1 MQLHVEPDLA
11 IPFPDDNPVL
21 ANFIEKAQAACNS
34 AELLGLDTTPTEKD
48 LTTAEQAVYQ
58 IAENEDKNSKKLAK
72 QQHTPATYKSVKG
85 ILDEYSLR
93 VVDNAMQI
101 RLLVTNKLIL
111 ASNSDDDR
119 TKMRALELLGKITD
133 VGLFTEKSEVTIN
146 NRSTKDLVDSVRA
159 KIQRLMH
166 PVDIEDVTEVK
177 VNGETVNLDEEL
189 GPEEPK
195 IHPNISENNVE
206 NGENSGKNNEVWE

>member
-11 IPFPDDNPVL
+11 IPFPEDNPVL

-48 LTTAEQAVYQ
+48 LAVAEQAVYQ
-58 IAENEDKNSKKLAK
+58 VAENENKANKKLAK
-72 QQHTPATYKSVKG
+72 VQHTPATYKSVKG

-93 VVDNAMQI
+93 VVDNAIQI

-111 ASNSDDDR
+111 ASESEDDR

-146 NRSTKDLVDSVRA
+146 NRSTKDLVESVRA
-159 KIQRLMH
+159 KIQRLMQ
-166 PVDIEDVTEVK
+166 PIDIEDVKEVK
-177 VNGETVNLDEEL
+177 VNGETVDLDAEL
-189 GPEEPK
+189 GPDEPK
-195 IHPNISENNVE
+195 NEEKTDEIKEKTDEIKEKPEEN
-206 NGENSGKNNEVWE
+206 WD

>member
-1 MQLHVEPDLA
+1 MQIHVEPDLA
-11 IPFPDDNPVL
+11 IPFPEDNPVL

-48 LTTAEQAVYQ
+48 LAVAEQAVYKV
-58 IAENEDKNSKKLAK
+58 AENENKNSKKLAK
-72 QQHTPATYKSVKG
+72 VQHTPATYKSVRG

-93 VVDNAMQI
+93 VVDNALQI

-111 ASNSDDDR
+111 ASESEDDR

-166 PVDIEDVTEVK
+166 PVDIEDVKEVK
-177 VNGETVNLDEEL
+177 VNGETVDLDAEL
-189 GPEEPK
+189 GADEPKNEEKPAENSKKPEE
-195 IHPNISENNVE
+195 N
-206 NGENSGKNNEVWE
+206 WD

>member
-11 IPFPDDNPVL
+11 IPFPEDNPVL

-48 LTTAEQAVYQ
+48 LAVAEQAVYQ
-58 IAENEDKNSKKLAK
+58 VAENENKANKKLAK
-72 QQHTPATYKSVKG
+72 VQHTPATYKSVKG

-93 VVDNAMQI
+93 VVDNAIQI

-111 ASNSDDDR
+111 ASESEDDR

-146 NRSTKDLVDSVRA
+146 NRSTKDLVESVRA
-159 KIQRLMH
+159 KIQRLMQ
-166 PVDIEDVTEVK
+166 PIDIEDVKEVK
-177 VNGETVNLDEEL
+177 VNGETVDLDAEL
-189 GPEEPK
+189 GPDKPKNEEKTDEIKEKPE
-195 IHPNISENNVE
+195 EN
-206 NGENSGKNNEVWE
+206 WD

>member
-1 MQLHVEPDLA
+1 MQIHVEPDLA
-11 IPFPDDNPVL
+11 IPFPEDNPVL

-48 LTTAEQAVYQ
+48 LAVAEQAVYKV
-58 IAENEDKNSKKLAK
+58 AENENKNSKKLAK
-72 QQHTPATYKSVKG
+72 VQHTPATYKSVKG

-93 VVDNAMQI
+93 VVDNALQI

-111 ASNSDDDR
+111 ASESEDDR

-166 PVDIEDVTEVK
+166 PVDIEDVKEVK
-177 VNGETVNLDEEL
+177 VNGETVDLDAEL
-189 GPEEPK
+189 GADEPKNEEKPAENSKKPEE
-195 IHPNISENNVE
+195 N
-206 NGENSGKNNEVWE
+206 WD

>member
-1 MQLHVEPDLA
+1 MQIHVEPDLA
-11 IPFPDDNPVL
+11 IPFPEDNPVL

-48 LTTAEQAVYQ
+48 LAVAEQAVYKV
-58 IAENEDKNSKKLAK
+58 AENENKNSKKLAK
-72 QQHTPATYKSVKG
+72 VQHTPATYKSVKG

-93 VVDNAMQI
+93 VVDNALQI

-111 ASNSDDDR
+111 ASESEDDR

-166 PVDIEDVTEVK
+166 PVDIEDVKEVK
-177 VNGETVNLDEEL
+177 VNGETVDLDAEL
-189 GPEEPK
+189 GADEPKNEEKPIENSEKPEE
-195 IHPNISENNVE
+195 N
-206 NGENSGKNNEVWE
+206 WD

>member
-1 MQLHVEPDLA
+1 MQIHVEPDLA
-11 IPFPDDNPVL
+11 IPFPEDNPVL

-48 LTTAEQAVYQ
+48 LAVAEQAVYKV
-58 IAENEDKNSKKLAK
+58 AENEEKNSKKLAK
-72 QQHTPATYKSVKG
+72 VQHTPATYKSVKG

-93 VVDNAMQI
+93 VVDNALQI

-111 ASNSDDDR
+111 ASESEDDR

-159 KIQRLMH
+159 KIQRLMQ
-166 PVDIEDVTEVK
+166 PVDVTDVKEVK
-177 VNGETVNLDEEL
+177 VNGESINLDEDL
-189 GPEEPK
+189 GPIEPK
-195 IHPNISENNVE
+195 NEEKTEEKPVE
-206 NGENSGKNNEVWE
+206 NDEKWE